1 MRDRPH
7 RPFLALLTVTIRL
20 DDAMSLKDKRMVVR
34 SLKDGVRSRM
44 GATVAEIDGWD
55 EMRRAVVTAAILSN
69 SRSGAEEMLAR
80 LEDDVERRFGDYD
93 LELESEVVEL

>member
-1 MRDRPH
+1 MRDRPR

-55 EMRRAVVTAAILSN
+55 EKRRAVVTAAILSN
-69 SRSGAEEMLAR
+69 SRSGAEEVLAR